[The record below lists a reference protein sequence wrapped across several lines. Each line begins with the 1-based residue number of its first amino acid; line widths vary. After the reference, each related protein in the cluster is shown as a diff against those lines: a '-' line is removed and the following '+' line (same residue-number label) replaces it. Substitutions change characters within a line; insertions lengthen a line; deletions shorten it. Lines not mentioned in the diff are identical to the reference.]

1 MPRLLP
7 LCVAVLAC
15 LGLSLSAAERPNILM
30 IVSDDHAWFDYG
42 FMGSKAVSTPH
53 LDKLAAESR
62 LFPRGYVTN
71 SLCGPSLASMLTGR
85 HVHRHGLTGN
95 DPFIPVSAAAAAGA
109 KGAAKA
115 AAARQKNAAFLDGRT
130 QMIKRFQESPIL
142 PRILGEQGYVSLQ
155 TGKWWM
161 GPYQTGGFTEG
172 MTKGGR
178 HGDEGLD
185 IGRKTLAPLTDFIS
199 RSKKAGKPFFVWYA
213 PMMPHDPHTPPER
226 LLAKYRDKS
235 PTPQAAK
242 YHAMVEW
249 FDETIGEIRAHLEKE
264 GLTRDTIIVY
274 VADNG
279 WIPRTD
285 KPIVDFERSKQ
296 SPFDGGVRTPI
307 FVSWPGHIK
316 PAVMAEAASSVDIMP
331 TLLKLVGAP
340 VPAGGDGLDLLDDAA
355 LKARPFVAGQNSTHD
370 IHDLA
375 RPAASLRYRWLVAGD
390 LKLIVSSGLKTG
402 TVQHG
407 SADATEPP
415 RLFDLKADPYEL
427 RDLAAERPDDVKRLL
442 GQLDGWWDGR

>member
-1 MPRLLP
+1 MVFAT
-7 LCVAVLAC
+7 LC
-15 LGLSLSAAERPNILM
+15 LSLGAAADRPNILM
-30 IVSDDHAWFDYG
+30 IVSDDHSWFDYG

-62 LFPRGYVTN
+62 VFPRGYVTN

-95 DPFIPVSAAAAAGA
+95 DPLVPVSAPAGV

-115 AAARQKNAAFLDGRT
+115 AAAKQKNAAFLEGRA

-142 PRILGEQGYVSLQ
+142 PRLLGEQGYVSLQ

-185 IGRKTLAPLTDFIS
+185 IGRKTLAPLTEFIT
-199 RSKKAGKPFFVWYA
+199 RSKQAGKPFFAWYA

-226 LLAKYRDKS
+226 LLAKYRGKS
-235 PTPQAAK
+235 PTLQAAR

-249 FDETIGEIRAHLEKE
+249 FDETVGEVRAHLEKE
-264 GLTRDTIIVY
+264 GLTRDTIIIY
-274 VADNG
+274 IADNG
-279 WIPRTD
+279 WIPLTD
-285 KPIVDFERSKQ
+285 KPQVDFERSKQ

-307 FVSWPGHIK
+307 FVSWPGHIA
-316 PAVMAEAASSVDIMP
+316 PAVVEAPASAVDIMP

-355 LKARPFVAGQNSTHD
+355 LRARPFVPGQNSTHD
-370 IHDLA
+370 ILDLA
-375 RPAASLRYRWLVAGD
+375 HPAASLRYRWLVAGD
-390 LKLIVSSGLKTG
+390 LKLIVSSGRNTG
-402 TVQHG
+402 TVQYG
-407 SADATEPP
+407 AADASEPP

-427 RDLAAERPDDVKRLL
+427 RDLAAERPADVKRLTEL
-442 GQLDGWWDGR
+442 LDGWWTGR

>member
-1 MPRLLP
+1 MTRLLP
-7 LCVAVLAC
+7 LCVALLAC
-15 LGLSLSAAERPNILM
+15 LGLPLSAADRPNILM

-53 LDKLAAESR
+53 LDKLAAEAR

-95 DPFIPVSAAAAAGA
+95 DPFIPAGAAAGGA
-109 KGAAKA
+109 KGAPKA
-115 AAARQKNAAFLDGRT
+115 AAARQKSAAFLDGRT

-142 PRILGEQGYVSLQ
+142 PRLLGEQGYVSLQ

-178 HGDEGLD
+178 HGDDGLD

-199 RSKKAGKPFFVWYA
+199 RSKKGGKPFFVWYA

-264 GLTRDTIIVY
+264 GLARDTVILY

-285 KPIVDFERSKQ
+285 KPVVDFERSKQ

-307 FVSWPGHIK
+307 MVSWPGRIK
-316 PAVMAEAASSVDIMP
+316 PAVMAEAASAVDIMP

-375 RPAASLRYRWLVAGD
+375 RPAASLRYRWLIAGD

-402 TVQHG
+402 TTQHG
-407 SADATEPP
+407 SSDAIEPP

-427 RDLAAERPDDVKRLL
+427 RDLAAERPADVKRLM

>member
-1 MPRLLP
+1 MPRLFP

-30 IVSDDHAWFDYG
+30 IVSDDHSWFDYG

-62 LFPRGYVTN
+62 VFPRGYVTN

-95 DPFIPVSAAAAAGA
+95 DPFIPVSAAAAGA
-109 KGAAKA
+109 KGAAKGA
-115 AAARQKNAAFLDGRT
+115 AAKQKNAAFLEGRAR
-130 QMIKRFQESPIL
+130 MVKRFQESPIL
-142 PRILGEQGYVSLQ
+142 PRLLGEQGYVSLQ

-199 RSKKAGKPFFVWYA
+199 RAKKDGKPFFAWYA

-264 GLTRDTIIVY
+264 GLSRDTIILY

-285 KPIVDFERSKQ
+285 KPSVDFERSKQ

-307 FVSWPGHIK
+307 MVSWPGRIK
-316 PAVMAEAASSVDIMP
+316 PAMLTEAASAVDIMP
-331 TLLKLVGAP
+331 TLLKLAGAP
-340 VPAGGDGLDLLDDAA
+340 VPADGDGLDLLDDAA

-370 IHDLA
+370 ILDLA

-402 TVQHG
+402 GKQQG
-407 SADATEPP
+407 SGDAIEPP

-427 RDLAAERPDDVKRLL
+427 RDLAAERPDDVKRLM

>member
-1 MPRLLP
+1 
-7 LCVAVLAC
+7 
-15 LGLSLSAAERPNILM
+15 
-30 IVSDDHAWFDYG
+30 
-42 FMGSKAVSTPH
+42 
-53 LDKLAAESR
+53 
-62 LFPRGYVTN
+62 
-71 SLCGPSLASMLTGR
+71 
-85 HVHRHGLTGN
+85 
-95 DPFIPVSAAAAAGA
+95 
-109 KGAAKA
+109 
-115 AAARQKNAAFLDGRT
+115 
-130 QMIKRFQESPIL
+130 MIKRFQESPIL

-249 FDETIGEIRAHLEKE
+249 FDETIGEVRAHLEKE

-285 KPIVDFERSKQ
+285 KPLVDFERSKQ

-307 FVSWPGHIK
+307 IAMTANAMQGDREECLAAGMDDYLTK
-316 PAVMAEAASSVDIMP
+316 PIRVDA
-331 TLLKLVGAP
+331 LA
-340 VPAGGDGLDLLDDAA
+340 AA
-355 LKARPFVAGQNSTHD
+355 LTQTPARE
-370 IHDLA
+370 
-375 RPAASLRYRWLVAGD
+375 
-390 LKLIVSSGLKTG
+390 
-402 TVQHG
+402 
-407 SADATEPP
+407 DA
-415 RLFDLKADPYEL
+415 
-427 RDLAAERPDDVKRLL
+427 
-442 GQLDGWWDGR
+442 

>member
-1 MPRLLP
+1 
-7 LCVAVLAC
+7 
-15 LGLSLSAAERPNILM
+15 
-30 IVSDDHAWFDYG
+30 VS
-42 FMGSKAVSTPH
+42 
-53 LDKLAAESR
+53 
-62 LFPRGYVTN
+62 
-71 SLCGPSLASMLTGR
+71 
-85 HVHRHGLTGN
+85 
-95 DPFIPVSAAAAAGA
+95 IPAGA

-115 AAARQKNAAFLDGRT
+115 AAAKQKNAAFLDGRA

-142 PRILGEQGYVSLQ
+142 PRILSEQGYVSLQ

-199 RSKKAGKPFFVWYA
+199 RAKKDGKPFFAWYA

-249 FDETIGEIRAHLEKE
+249 FDETIGEVRAHLEKE
-264 GLTRDTIIVY
+264 GLARDTIIVY
-274 VADNG
+274 IADNG

-285 KPIVDFERSKQ
+285 KPSVDFERSKQ

-307 FVSWPGHIK
+307 MVSWPGRIK
-316 PAVMAEAASSVDIMP
+316 PAVVAEAASAVDIMP

-340 VPAGGDGLDLLDDAA
+340 VPADGDGLDLLDDAA

-370 IHDLA
+370 ILDLA

-390 LKLIVSSGLKTG
+390 LKLIVSTGLRTGGKQQGSG
-402 TVQHG
+402 
-407 SADATEPP
+407 DAIEPP

-427 RDLAAERPDDVKRLL
+427 RDLAAERPEDVKRLTT
-442 GQLDGWWDGR
+442 QLDGWWTGR